1 MNVNGI
7 NSSISSVS
15 AGASALSQLAAANPK
30 ADQTVGPDGATPAQ
44 RKKAA
49 AQFEAILVRQMLS
62 DSVGSMLG
70 GSGKTAGNMYGDM
83 LTDVLATK
91 LTAGQGLGLGKM
103 IETQLTPRA
112 AHGSAPPISR
122 P

>member
-7 NSSISSVS
+7 TSSLSSVS
-15 AGASALSQLAAANPK
+15 AGASALAQLSASKP
-30 ADQTVGPDGATPAQ
+30 ADPQAVGPDGVTPAQ

-112 AHGSAPPISR
+112 SHGSAPPVQR

>member
-7 NSSISSVS
+7 TSSGS
-15 AGASALSQLAAANPK
+15 AGASALSQLAAADPK
-30 ADQTVGPDGATPAQ
+30 AAQTVGSDGATPAQ

-112 AHGSAPPISR
+112 AHGDAPPIQR
-122 P
+122 Q

>member
-1 MNVNGI
+1 MNI
-7 NSSISSVS
+7 SSITSTSPS
-15 AGASALSQLAAANPK
+15 PAAAALGALAPTGP
-30 ADQTVGPDGATPAQ
+30 AASQAVGSDGATPAQ

-62 DSVGSMLG
+62 QSVGSMLG
-70 GSGKTAGNMYGDM
+70 GEGKTAGSMYGDM
-83 LTDVLATK
+83 LTDVLAQK

-112 AHGSAPPISR
+112 AHGSAPPVQR